1 MHNQFQD
8 YIPNKTNDK
17 AQAYP
22 QANYGQ
28 MTPKTQLKHEFEQDP
43 DYHPQLQTAEPKY
56 SSQQEPLND
65 WQAIRQKIDAE
76 YQAKLKTVNDE
87 AIQKLQSYER
97 EYTETVEKLKFLQQS
112 EAKKTRA
119 DSYARDSEMKK
130 RTDSFTA

>member
-1 MHNQFQD
+1 M
-8 YIPNKTNDK
+8 
-17 AQAYP
+17 
-22 QANYGQ
+22 
-28 MTPKTQLKHEFEQDP
+28 
-43 DYHPQLQTAEPKY
+43 
-56 SSQQEPLND
+56 ND

-87 AIQKLQSYER
+87 AMQKLQSYER